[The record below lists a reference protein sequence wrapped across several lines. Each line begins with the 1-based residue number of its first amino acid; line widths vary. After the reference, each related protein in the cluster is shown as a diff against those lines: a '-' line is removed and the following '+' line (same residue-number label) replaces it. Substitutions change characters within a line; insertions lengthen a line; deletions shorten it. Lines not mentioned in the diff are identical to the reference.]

1 MSAADGGNCG
11 SLDTGDK
18 RRYDRRWLSSPT
30 IFAVSS
36 GHGRAGVAVIR
47 ISGPAAG
54 EAVERMAPPLPKP
67 RFAAFRKIKHPG
79 TGEIFDEALV
89 LWFPAPKSETG
100 EDMAEFQVHGGRAVI
115 QGVLAALGTIEGC
128 RMAEPGEFARR
139 ALENGK
145 LDLTGAEGLAD
156 LVEAETAA
164 QRRQALRQA
173 GGLCFASTRGGGGAI
188 GAMSQL
194 EAAIDFSDEADV
206 AAGTLKKARA
216 EVEALAKDIAAHLD
230 DGHRGELLREG
241 FHVVLAGPPNAG
253 KSSLLNALARR
264 DVAIVS
270 EEAGTTR
277 DVIEVRLELEGLPVI
292 ISDTAGVR
300 EPTGKVEQEGI
311 RRTVARAR
319 EADLILWLIDVTA
332 PPAAVPAEIAA
343 KADRT
348 LVIANKMDLLASGVL
363 HPLPGGAIGISVLT
377 GDGMDSLARR
387 LTAFVRAR
395 IGESEAP
402 VLTQAR
408 HRQQLERCM
417 APLKSFLGSP
427 MSEVELRAEDL
438 RRAAQCAGPADRG
451 GGRGGRAGPG
461 VQPVLH
467 REVSQPGR
475 PMFHVKQF
483 GGVRRR
489 SGNRQ
494 CPVSTCCYCCE
505 YPPLDGKGGLARIS
519 ACRAGWGD
527 PRGNRS

>member
-1 MSAADGGNCG
+1 MAEQ
-11 SLDTGDK
+11 
-18 RRYDRRWLSSPT
+18 PT
-30 IFAVSS
+30 IFALSS

-54 EAVERMAPPLPKP
+54 AAIERMAAPLPKP
-67 RFAAFRKIKHPG
+67 RFAAFRKIRHPG
-79 TGEIFDEALV
+79 TGEVLDEALV

-100 EDMAEFQVHGGRAVI
+100 EDMAEFQVHGGRAVV
-115 QGVLAALGTIEGC
+115 QGVLAALGDIDGC

-173 GGLCFASTRGGGGAI
+173 GGALFRLYEGWRQRLV
-188 GAMSQL
+188 GAMAQL
-194 EAAIDFSDEADV
+194 EAAIDFSDEPDV
-206 AAGTLKKARA
+206 AVVPVKAARA
-216 EVEALAKDIAAHLD
+216 EVEVLVSEIGKHLD

-292 ISDTAGVR
+292 VSDTAGVR
-300 EPTGKVEQEGI
+300 EASGKVEQEGI
-311 RRTVARAR
+311 RRTLGRAR

-332 PPAAVPAEIAA
+332 PPAEVPADIAA
-343 KADRT
+343 RSDRT
-348 LVIANKMDLLASGVL
+348 LIIANKMDLLASGVL

-377 GDGMDSLARR
+377 GDGMDHLARR
-387 LTAFVRAR
+387 LTAFARTR
-395 IGESEAP
+395 IGESEVPA
-402 VLTQAR
+402 LTQER

-427 MSEVELRAEDL
+427 MGEVELRAEDL
-438 RRAAQCAGPADRG
+438 RRAAHAL
-451 GGRGGRAGPG
+451 GRLTGA
-461 VQPVLH
+461 VDVEDVLDQVFS
-467 REVSQPGR
+467 R
-475 PMFHVKQF
+475 F
-483 GGVRRR
+483 
-489 SGNRQ
+489 
-494 CPVSTCCYCCE
+494 CI
-505 YPPLDGKGGLARIS
+505 GK
-519 ACRAGWGD
+519 
-527 PRGNRS
+527 